1 VNKNTKI
8 SNFFIIIKRGFL
20 KCAKYLHI
28 KEALF
33 GSNIVVMI
41 RPDLMSPSYVMN
53 ISSFLHQHRKDFK
66 LLSVTEY
73 RFFAQKADDPIFQGF
88 KSFYHRQCF
97 ENFSYWQDQLIEK

>member
-1 VNKNTKI
+1 MRKI
-8 SNFFIIIKRGFL
+8 SSHK
-20 KCAKYLHI
+20 
-28 KEALF
+28 
-33 GSNIVVMI
+33 GSSIWQQHSGN
-41 RPDLMSPSYVMN
+41 DKACMSPSYVMN

-97 ENFSYWQDQLIEK
+97 ENFSYWQDQLIEKYEKFQDEKESLEEKKKVFGE